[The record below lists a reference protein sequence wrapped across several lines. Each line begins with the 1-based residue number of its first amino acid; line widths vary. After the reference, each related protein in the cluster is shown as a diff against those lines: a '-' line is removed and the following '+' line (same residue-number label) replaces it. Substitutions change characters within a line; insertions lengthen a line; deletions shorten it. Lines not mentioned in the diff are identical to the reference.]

1 MYLLWIKSFSYI
13 FIIPKKISN
22 DCIMSNKYSMLIFSQ
37 STTYLMFTYLQCA
50 HCISLISLHLEHVSR
65 WFFVF
70 FSKSPGHLSCRV
82 SHVLE
87 FSLVVRFN
95 WLFLEE
101 ISHRWYSVLFY
112 QIPYEDMH
120 RQFSYYWDANLVIW

>member
-13 FIIPKKISN
+13 VIIPKKISN
-22 DCIMSNKYSMLIFSQ
+22 DCIMSNKYSMLIFFSIH
-37 STTYLMFTYLQCA
+37 YLLNVHIFAMCSLYLFNLSSSWTCFKM
-50 HCISLISLHLEHVSR
+50 I
-65 WFFVF
+65 FFF

-120 RQFSYYWDANLVIW
+120 RQLSYYWDANLVIW